1 MTAKKLSKKLLSLT
15 LAGSIT
21 ASMATTLSGCGS
33 KKNEIVTLDVYN
45 TLANY
50 SGIQSG
56 WIADI
61 LKEKFNVKLN
71 IIPDGDGVYE
81 TRMES
86 GNLGDIIVWGGD
98 GDRYANAVKNDLLY
112 DWNEDGL
119 ITEFGS
125 YIKEHMPDAIAK
137 NQNLTKEL
145 TDGKKDCLYGIGNDV
160 ATTNKDHQ
168 MFIYNWD
175 VRWDLYKQLG
185 YPKVKNMDDML
196 QLMKDMQKICPK
208 DDSGNK
214 TYAVSLWPDWDDSMV
229 MYVKATATAYY
240 GYDELGLGLY
250 DPQTGTYHD
259 ALEKDGP
266 YLTMLKFYNDLYQN
280 GLLDPDSMT
289 QRYEQM
295 GEKVQ
300 NGGVFFSIFNY
311 CGSLAYNKD
320 AHTSAGK
327 LMYCMKPEDATPLVY
342 GMNTQG
348 GNYTTSIG
356 KTTEYP
362 ELCMEILNYFT
373 TPEGRMTRTN
383 A

>member
-160 ATTNKDHQ
+160 
-168 MFIYNWD
+168 
-175 VRWDLYKQLG
+175 
-185 YPKVKNMDDML
+185 
-196 QLMKDMQKICPK
+196 
-208 DDSGNK
+208 
-214 TYAVSLWPDWDDSMV
+214 
-229 MYVKATATAYY
+229 
-240 GYDELGLGLY
+240 
-250 DPQTGTYHD
+250 
-259 ALEKDGP
+259 
-266 YLTMLKFYNDLYQN
+266 
-280 GLLDPDSMT
+280 
-289 QRYEQM
+289 
-295 GEKVQ
+295 
-300 NGGVFFSIFNY
+300 
-311 CGSLAYNKD
+311 
-320 AHTSAGK
+320 
-327 LMYCMKPEDATPLVY
+327 
-342 GMNTQG
+342 
-348 GNYTTSIG
+348 
-356 KTTEYP
+356 
-362 ELCMEILNYFT
+362 
-373 TPEGRMTRTN
+373 
-383 A
+383 